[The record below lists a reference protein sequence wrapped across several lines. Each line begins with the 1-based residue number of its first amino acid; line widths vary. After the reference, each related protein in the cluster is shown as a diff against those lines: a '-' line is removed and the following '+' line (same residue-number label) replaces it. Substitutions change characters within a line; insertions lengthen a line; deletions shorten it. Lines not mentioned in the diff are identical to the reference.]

1 MLEASNISAFYG
13 DLQALWNI
21 SLTIREG
28 EIVTLIGSNGAGK
41 STIMKSI
48 AGLVRPKDGNIV
60 FRGVRLDRL
69 PAHKI
74 VDLGISMVPEGRR
87 LFPEMTVL
95 ENLEV
100 GASTKAAS
108 RLRDSQLHWV
118 HELFP
123 ILGERSKQIAGTLSG
138 GEQQMLAIGRALM
151 SQPKLLLI
159 DEMSLGLSPIIVE
172 RILEV
177 IQDVNRTKKLTI
189 ALVEQDVGIA
199 LSVAG
204 RGYIIEHGRIV
215 AEGDTKRL
223 HGDGRLMEAYLGV
236 KLKGQT
242 G

>member
-13 DLQALWNI
+13 DIQALWNI
-21 SLTIREG
+21 SLTIDEG
-28 EIVTLIGSNGAGK
+28 EIVTFIGSNGAGK
-41 STIMKSI
+41 STIMKTI
-48 AGLVRPKDGNIV
+48 AGLVKPKDGNVV
-60 FRGVRLDRL
+60 FEGIRIDQL

-100 GASTKAAS
+100 GASTKVAS
-108 RLRDSQLHWV
+108 GLRYSTVNWI

-123 ILGERSKQIAGTLSG
+123 ILRERSKQLAGTLSG

-151 SQPKLLLI
+151 AQPKLLLI

-172 RILEV
+172 RILQA
-177 IQDVNRTKKLTI
+177 IQDVNRTKKLPI

-199 LSVAG
+199 LSVAD
-204 RGYIIEHGRIV
+204 RGYIIEHGRII
-215 AEGDTKRL
+215 AEGDTKQL
-223 HGDGRLMEAYLGV
+223 QGDGRLMEAYLGV
-236 KLKGQT
+236 TLKKRME
-242 G
+242 